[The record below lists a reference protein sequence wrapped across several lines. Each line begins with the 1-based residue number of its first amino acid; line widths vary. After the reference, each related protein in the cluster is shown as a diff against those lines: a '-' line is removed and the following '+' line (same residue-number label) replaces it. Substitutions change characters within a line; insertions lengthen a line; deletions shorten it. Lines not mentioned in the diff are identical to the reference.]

1 MGYCLDGSVL
11 MACFFTNTGFFIL
24 HGCKALCP
32 VWCLIFIL
40 SGIAKFS
47 QFSNVC
53 ARFVFKTMGQCL
65 KALSKLSPDS
75 SKCSNFEQC
84 RYNLETGSPHQ
95 GSSQGSTMMMGES
108 DKLKATVATLE
119 SELKA
124 KESHITVLEAELRS
138 MNRKLQSRDADITRQ
153 VSGYLFT
160 VRSCTYKN
168 HRHFISFKILKM
180 LIFLAHL

>member
-1 MGYCLDGSVL
+1 MGIRYYLDGSVFL
-11 MACFFTNTGFFIL
+11 ACFFTNTEIFIL
-24 HGCKALCP
+24 HGCKALC
-32 VWCLIFIL
+32 FQHF
-40 SGIAKFS
+40 SYGMAKFS

-65 KALSKLSPDS
+65 KTLSKLSPNS
-75 SKCSNFEQC
+75 SSSYNLEQC
-84 RYNLETGSPHQ
+84 RYNLETGSPQQ

-153 VSGYLFT
+153 VSGYQYFVLQGDHT
-160 VRSCTYKN
+160 IDIPTADGSKN
-168 HRHFISFKILKM
+168 
-180 LIFLAHL
+180 